1 MTDRIKYQPD
11 ILSCISNLS
20 SDEVF
25 TPPKIVNLMLDS
37 LPKDTWSNEN
47 LKFLDPFSKSGVFL
61 REITKRLVKG
71 LSVKFPNLDN
81 RVEHILKNQIYGIGI
96 TELTT
101 LISRRTVYCSK
112 NANSSLSL
120 FKFADIQ
127 GNIKSFE
134 SRHKWLKNG
143 TCEFC
148 FVNKDQYNRELD
160 RESYAY
166 SFIHEKDPSLF
177 FNDIKFD
184 VVIGNPPY
192 QMSDGGA
199 QSSAKP
205 IYHLFVQNAIKL
217 NPNYLIMII
226 PSRWFAGGKGLD

>member
-134 SRHKWLKNG
+134 SKHKWLKNG

-166 SFIHEKDPSLF
+166 SFIQKKIQVF
-177 FNDIKFD
+177 FLTI
-184 VVIGNPPY
+184 
-192 QMSDGGA
+192 
-199 QSSAKP
+199 
-205 IYHLFVQNAIKL
+205 
-217 NPNYLIMII
+217 
-226 PSRWFAGGKGLD
+226 